1 MSLDERLRRSL
12 RGSAGAVDP
21 DPEENLEAVRRK
33 NRRLVIR
40 HRIAQATL
48 AAAAVVAV
56 VLVAPRVIDFA
67 RSVHP
72 VQPASPTPT
81 ALPTSSSTHRDP
93 LEGEWRQVA
102 TCQDIVYTL
111 TRIGAAPWI
120 PQQLK
125 RQEGAAKPPPK
136 NDPCKGAPATFVRI
150 ARFHD
155 GHLLLFD
162 SPQEQVAGRPGLNA
176 LYTVVDDHT
185 FTLVSAPGDHNLSG
199 EFRFTYRIV
208 GDQLRIDLLQDDRD
222 VSTAFEVAP
231 FVRVG

>member
-33 NRRLVIR
+33 NKRLVIR

-48 AAAAVVAV
+48 AAAAAVAV
-56 VLVAPRVIDFA
+56 VLVAPRVIDFV

-72 VQPASPTPT
+72 VQPASPAPT

-102 TCQDIVYTL
+102 TCQDIVRTM

-120 PQQLK
+120 LRQL
-125 RQEGAAKPPPK
+125 QGEEGAAKPPPK
-136 NDPCKGAPATFVRI
+136 KDPCKGAPATFVRI

-162 SPQEQVAGRPGLNA
+162 PPQQQVAGLNA

-208 GDQLRIDLLQDDRD
+208 GNQLRIDLLQDDRD

>member
-1 MSLDERLRRSL
+1 MSLDERLRQSL
-12 RGSAGAVDP
+12 RGSSGAVDP
-21 DPEENLEAVRRK
+21 DPEENLHVVRRK
-33 NRRLVIR
+33 TRRLVIR

-48 AAAAVVAV
+48 AAAAVVGL
-56 VLVAPRVIDFA
+56 VLAAPRVLDFV

-72 VQPASPTPT
+72 VQPASPAPT
-81 ALPTSSSTHRDP
+81 AFPTSSSTHPDP
-93 LEGEWRQVA
+93 LEGDWRQVA
-102 TCQDIVYTL
+102 TCQDIVRTM

-120 PQQLK
+120 PQQLQ

-162 SPQEQVAGRPGLNA
+162 PPLHERGLNA
-176 LYTVVDDHT
+176 LYTVVGDHT

-199 EFRFTYRIV
+199 VFRFTYRIV
-208 GDQLRIDLLQDDRD
+208 GDRLRIDLLQDDRD

>member
-12 RGSAGAVDP
+12 RGSAAAVDP
-21 DPEENLEAVRRK
+21 DPEENLGAVRQK
-33 NRRLVIR
+33 NRRQVIR
-40 HRIAQATL
+40 HRIAQVTL

-56 VLVAPRVIDFA
+56 VLLAPRVIDFVQ
-67 RSVHP
+67 SVHP
-72 VQPASPTPT
+72 VQPASPVPT
-81 ALPTSSSTHRDP
+81 ALPSSLGDP

-102 TCQDIVYTL
+102 TCQDIVSTM

-120 PQQLK
+120 LREIQGA
-125 RQEGAAKPPPK
+125 EGAAKPPPK
-136 NDPCKGAPATFVRI
+136 NDPCKGAPATFVRT

-162 SPQEQVAGRPGLNA
+162 PPQPQVVGLDA

-185 FTLVSAPGDHNLSG
+185 FTIVSAPGDHNLSG

-208 GDQLRIDLLQDDRD
+208 GNQLRIDLLQDDRD
-222 VSTAFEVAP
+222 ISPAFEAAP